1 MAPVIMTFGCYDYD
15 RTLPIMDG
23 RVPVEG
29 CEIAPI
35 RLKSEALFPRA
46 LQRAEFDIAELSV
59 SSYLMETSKGT
70 SEYIAVPA
78 FVSRGFRHS
87 AIYIN
92 KNSGIENPKDLEGK
106 LVGVPEYQVTISLW
120 VRGILQDEYGVDFH
134 KMKYRNGGMNVAG
147 RKERLPINVPDTVDV
162 EPIPQDK
169 CLSDMLAAGE
179 LDAVIS
185 PEKLTCYLEKDP
197 NVSLL
202 FKDPVPEEKKYFKKT
217 GMYPIFH
224 FIVIRKAIVEE
235 NPWVPANVF
244 KALVEAKKIAVQEL
258 DDIAEYSALKL
269 TLPWFVS
276 DLDETRELMGDDYWP
291 YGVEPN
297 RKELETMCRYSHE
310 QYLSERLLTVDEL
323 FAPDTLTMP
332 GR

>member
-59 SSYLMETSKGT
+59 SSYLMQTSKGT

-202 FKDPVPEEKKYFKKT
+202 FKDPVPEEKNISKN
-217 GMYPIFH
+217 
-224 FIVIRKAIVEE
+224 R
-235 NPWVPANVF
+235 
-244 KALVEAKKIAVQEL
+244 
-258 DDIAEYSALKL
+258 D
-269 TLPWFVS
+269 VS
-276 DLDETRELMGDDYWP
+276 DFSFHRYPQGDCRREPVGA
-291 YGVEPN
+291 GK
-297 RKELETMCRYSHE
+297 RIQGAR
-310 QYLSERLLTVDEL
+310 
-323 FAPDTLTMP
+323 
-332 GR
+332 

>member
-1 MAPVIMTFGCYDYD
+1 
-15 RTLPIMDG
+15 MDG
-23 RVPVEG
+23 RVPVKG
-29 CEIAPI
+29 CNIAPI

-46 LQRAEFDIAELSV
+46 LQRAEFDITELSV
-59 SSYLMETSKGT
+59 SSYLMQTSKGK
-70 SEYIAVPA
+70 SEYIAIPA

-87 AIYIN
+87 AIYIRN
-92 KNSGIENPKDLEGK
+92 DRGIKNPKDLEGK

-147 RKERLPINVPDTVDV
+147 REERLPINVPDTIDV
-162 EPIPQDK
+162 EPIPK
-169 CLSDMLAAGE
+169 TECLSEMLASGE

-202 FKDPVPEEKKYFKKT
+202 FEDPVPEEKKYFKKT
-217 GMYPIFH
+217 GLYPIFH
-224 FIVIRKAIVEE
+224 FVAIRKAVVEE
-235 NPWVPANVF
+235 NPWIPASVF
-244 KALVEAKKIAVQEL
+244 KAMVAAKNIAVQEL
-258 DDIAEYSALKL
+258 DDIAEYSALKF

-310 QYLSERLLTVDEL
+310 QYLSQRLLTVDEL
-323 FAPDTLTMP
+323 FAPDTLKMS
-332 GR
+332 GL